1 MQYPLQLTFKMLAL
15 APQIYVRDAQDA
27 QVMYVKQ
34 KLMALKEDI
43 TVFSS
48 DDMRTPVFKIK
59 ANKVL
64 DFSATYAFTTA
75 DGTPLGAIKRQGM
88 RSLWRARYDLLDQDG
103 NATMVLAEE
112 NPWVKVLE
120 GLLAEI
126 PVLGF
131 VVNYVLNP
139 SYLLAYGDGRP
150 ALRLVKRPSL
160 VGRRFEIQRLDDLLE
175 RDEERAVLGVLL
187 MTLMERE
194 RG

>member
-1 MQYPLQLTFKMLAL
+1 MQYPLQLTFKVLAL
-15 APQIYVRDAQDA
+15 APQIYVKDAQGA
-27 QVMYVKQ
+27 PVMYVRQ
-34 KLMALKEDI
+34 KLMKLKEDI

-48 DDMRTPVFKIK
+48 DDMQTPVFRIK

-64 DFSATYAFTTA
+64 DFSATYAFTTP

-88 RSLWRARYDLLDQDG
+88 HSLWRARYDLLDPAG
-103 NATMVLAEE
+103 NADMILAEE

-120 GLLAEI
+120 GLVAEI
-126 PVLGF
+126 PVVGF

-139 SYLLAYGDGRP
+139 SYLVAYGDGRA
-150 ALRLVKRPSL
+150 ALRLIKRPSL
-160 VGRRFEIQRLDDLLE
+160 VGRRFEIQRLDDLLD